1 MKSRTNLDSSL
12 PIFEQHRRVSTNE
25 IDDLNHVNN
34 VVYVQWANDVASK
47 HWTTVAPQ
55 EILDQ
60 YDWVMIK
67 HCIEYKQSAILDD
80 NILIKTQVGRAT
92 NVRYERF
99 IEIYKEDSMELLA
112 KTVSDWCAIDKNGK
126 PVRISQE
133 LRELFEVAE

>member
-1 MKSRTNLDSSL
+1 MDPAL
-12 PIFEQHRRVSTNE
+12 PIFEVNRQVSMDE

-34 VVYVQWANDVASK
+34 VVYVQWANDIASQ
-47 HWTTVAPQ
+47 HWTTVAS
-55 EILDQ
+55 ESMLSS

-67 HCIEYKQSAILDD
+67 HCIEYKRSAVLGD

-99 IEIYKEDSMELLA
+99 IEILDKETGKLLA
-112 KTVSDWCAIDKNGK
+112 KTTSDWCAVDKTGK

-133 LRELFEVAE
+133 LRDLFEVAS

>member
-1 MKSRTNLDSSL
+1 MDSNL
-12 PIFEQHRRVSTNE
+12 PVFEVTRQVSDTE

-34 VVYVQWANDVASK
+34 VVYVQWANDIAMDHWQQVA
-47 HWTTVAPQ
+47 TQ

-67 HCIEYKQSAILDD
+67 HCIEYKRSAMLGDE
-80 NILIKTQVGRAT
+80 ILIKTQVGRAT

-99 IEIYKEDSMELLA
+99 IEIYNKKTMKLLA
-112 KTVSDWCAIDKNGK
+112 KTTSDWCAIDKAGK

-133 LRELFEVAE
+133 LRDLFEIKE

>member
-1 MKSRTNLDSSL
+1 VDKNLPVFEVTRLVSS
-12 PIFEQHRRVSTNE
+12 NE
-25 IDDLNHVNN
+25 IDELNHVNN
-34 VVYVQWANDVASK
+34 VVYVQWANDIAMDHWQQVA
-47 HWTTVAPQ
+47 TQ

-67 HCIEYKQSAILDD
+67 HCIEYKRSAMLGD

-99 IEIYKEDSMELLA
+99 IEIYNKDTMKLLA
-112 KTVSDWCAIDKNGK
+112 KTTSDWCAIDKTGK

-133 LRELFEVAE
+133 LRDLFEIKE

>member
-1 MKSRTNLDSSL
+1 MDKNLPVFEVTRLVSS
-12 PIFEQHRRVSTNE
+12 NE
-25 IDDLNHVNN
+25 IDELNHVNN
-34 VVYVQWANDVASK
+34 VVYVQWANDIAMDHWQQVA
-47 HWTTVAPQ
+47 TQ

-67 HCIEYKQSAILDD
+67 HCIEYKRSAMLGD

-99 IEIYKEDSMELLA
+99 IEIYNKDTMKLLA
-112 KTVSDWCAIDKNGK
+112 KTTSDWCAIDKTGK

-133 LRELFEVAE
+133 LRDLFEIKE